1 MVLLSLTNISKRKGK
16 GLLNKEESRKEFGSG
31 SSVKYSVCMDPL
43 LEGDKLKLGELN
55 TLTCMKDFEAVTDF
69 TSMTEK
75 EKDGHI
81 YMLFGK
87 ISKYKSEEYMRK
99 WLSFFIIIHKQML
112 KAKARQYLNLK
123 KLKLDTWADGVKIG

>member
-1 MVLLSLTNISKRKGK
+1 MSKKKGK
-16 GLLNKEESRKEFGSG
+16 GLLNKEESKKEFGSG

-43 LEGDKLKLGELN
+43 LEGDKLKPGELN

-81 YMLFGK
+81 YTLFGK
-87 ISKYKSEEYMRK
+87 LSKYKSEEYMQK
-99 WLSFFIIIHKQML
+99 WLSFFIIIHKQTL
-112 KAKARQYLNLK
+112 KAKAR
-123 KLKLDTWADGVKIG
+123 

>member
-1 MVLLSLTNISKRKGK
+1 
-16 GLLNKEESRKEFGSG
+16 
-31 SSVKYSVCMDPL
+31 MDPL

-55 TLTCMKDFEAVTDF
+55 TLTCVKEYEAVTDF

-81 YMLFGK
+81 YTLFGN
-87 ISKYKSEEYMRK
+87 ILKYKSEQYMQK

-112 KAKARQYLNLK
+112 KAKAGQYLNLK
-123 KLKLDTWADGVKIG
+123 KLKLDTWADGVKMG